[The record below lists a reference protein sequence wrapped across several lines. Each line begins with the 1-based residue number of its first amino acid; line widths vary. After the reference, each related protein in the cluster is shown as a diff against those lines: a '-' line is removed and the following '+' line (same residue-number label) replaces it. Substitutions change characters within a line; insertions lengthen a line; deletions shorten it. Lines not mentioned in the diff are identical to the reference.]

1 MKQANVTKRSRFF
14 YTLLLQLEARGDKM
28 RSSVFSIRLKEIR
41 LSRGFTQEYIAQ
53 LIDISRPTYS
63 NYETGFREPSI
74 QVICRIADIFDINT
88 DWLFGRTDIKEPY
101 PK

>member
-1 MKQANVTKRSRFF
+1 M
-14 YTLLLQLEARGDKM
+14 GD
-28 RSSVFSIRLKEIR
+28 SIFAKRLKEIR
-41 LSRGFTQEYIAQ
+41 ISKGLTQEHISQ

-74 QVICRIADIFDINT
+74 QIIGKIADSFGVNV

-101 PK
+101 PKNR